1 MNRKQRRAAGRALK
15 REWRRGLSPA
25 EEERQNRE
33 QPPMVFDFSSRWVAV
48 PGAEPVLD
56 VTGLTEA
63 EALGYH
69 TAAAAFL
76 ARDGAYP
83 QGVVEVPCGTFDRL
97 NRGMLA
103 WTLAGG

>member
-1 MNRKQRRAAGRALK
+1 
-15 REWRRGLSPA
+15 
-25 EEERQNRE
+25 
-33 QPPMVFDFSSRWVAV
+33 MVFDFSSRWIET

-69 TAAAAFL
+69 TAAAAFR
-76 ARDGAYP
+76 AMDGVYP
-83 QGVVEVPCGTFDRL
+83 QGLVEVPHGTFDRL